1 MLMRWL
7 IFTASATRWLAK
19 FAVLRLRRRLRATFS
34 TSLPSPSSPQA
45 PLRLPECK
53 REPSV
58 MLRHPRRVAKR
69 PPVVPFRFAHA
80 WRRSGSHS

>member
-19 FAVLRLRRRLRATFS
+19 FPVVHLRRCLRAIFS
-34 TSLPSPSSPQA
+34 PSLPSPSLSQA
-45 PLRLPECK
+45 SVRLPECK
-53 REPSV
+53 REPLV
-58 MLRHPRRVAKR
+58 MLRHPRRLAKR
-69 PPVVPFRFAHA
+69 PPVVPFRSERA